1 MQNTIKMSIKVVEMT
16 AMRTYPPKKVL
27 DVSLL
32 KLEAKLAV
40 HSLTESELA
49 WLIVS
54 CPLLQQYLLHVSH
67 LQGSYTLIATCGAIN
82 LRTSSE

>member
-1 MQNTIKMSIKVVEMT
+1 MSIKVVEMT

-54 CPLLQQYLLHVSH
+54 CPLLQQYLRQLCMFPISRVVIH
-67 LQGSYTLIATCGAIN
+67 
-82 LRTSSE
+82 